1 MELTKLIDGLQKEW
15 ELTVPLRQDVPSEYT
30 VPLDAGLSFTISS
43 YGRGGVLLHST
54 ISPAPA
60 KNPEEAYTQLLLG
73 NLFGQ
78 GTKGALLGLNENG
91 TQLTLSRTI
100 GYDIDFQ
107 EFKDGVEDFINA
119 IDFWREEMM
128 QYR

>member
-1 MELTKLIDGLQKEW
+1 MELAKLIQELQKEW
-15 ELTVPLRQDVPSEYT
+15 ELTQPLRQDVPSVYT
-30 VPLDAGLSFTISS
+30 VPLDEGLSFTITG
-43 YGRGGVLLHST
+43 YGQGGVCLQST
-54 ISPAPA
+54 IAKAPD
-60 KNPEEAYTQLLLG
+60 KNLEEAYTQLLLG

-107 EFKDGVEDFINA
+107 EFKDSVEDFINA
-119 IDFWREEMM
+119 IDFWRDEMM

>member
-1 MELTKLIDGLQKEW
+1 MQLSKLVEGLQKEW
-15 ELTVPLRQDVPSEYT
+15 ELSQPLRQDIPSVYT
-30 VPLDAGLSFTISS
+30 VPLDTGLSFTISAYS
-43 YGRGGVLLHST
+43 QGGVWLQST
-54 ISPAPA
+54 IAEAPD
-60 KNPEEAYTQLLLG
+60 KNLEEVYTQLLLG

-107 EFKDGVEDFINA
+107 EFKDSVEDFINT